1 LKRKLS
7 QSEIYQEIN
16 LGDLLG
22 RTPTRDEAQAFAQ
35 EAIERIIERSQSG
48 TDVNGKQ
55 FKEYTKEYAEEKGV
69 SRGDVDMTLFGDM
82 LLSIDSRISGD
93 RIRIEIPSS
102 ESAKAYGHITGFKGH
117 PTIPQGKYKRD
128 FFGLSRNEAEQIA
141 ESVKDQSFTPD
152 ELNISDILSR
162 IGLLAED
169 DNGNQG

>member
-55 FKEYTKEYAEEKGV
+55 FKQYTKEYAEEKGV
-69 SRGDVDMTLFGDM
+69 SRGDVDMTLLGDM

-141 ESVKDQSFTPD
+141 ESVKDQSFAPD
-152 ELNISDILSR
+152 ELNISDILSK

-169 DNGNQG
+169 DSGNQG

>member
-93 RIRIEIPSS
+93 RVRIEIPSS

>member
-1 LKRKLS
+1 LS

>member
-1 LKRKLS
+1 MQRKLS

-22 RTPTRDEAQAFAQ
+22 RTPTRDEARAFAQ

-48 TDVNGKQ
+48 QDINGKQ
-55 FKEYTKEYAEEKGV
+55 FKEYTKDYAEEKGV

-93 RIRIEIPSS
+93 RVRIEIPSS
-102 ESAKAYGHITGFKGH
+102 ETPKAYGHISGFKGH

-128 FFGLSRNEAEQIA
+128 FFGLTRDEAEQIA
-141 ESVKDQSFTPD
+141 EFVKDESFTED
-152 ELNISDILSR
+152 RFNIADILSA
-162 IGLLAED
+162 IGLVAD
-169 DNGNQG
+169 GD

>member
-1 LKRKLS
+1 LS

-93 RIRIEIPSS
+93 RVRIEIPSS

>member
-1 LKRKLS
+1 MKRKLS
-7 QSEIYQEIN
+7 QSEIYQEID

-48 TDVNGKQ
+48 VDVNGRQ

-93 RIRIEIPSS
+93 RVRIEIPSG
-102 ESAKAYGHITGFKGH
+102 EAPKAYGHISGFKGH

-128 FFGLSRNEAEQIA
+128 FFGLTKDEAEQIA
-141 ESVKDQSFTPD
+141 ESVRDESFQEDTF
-152 ELNISDILSR
+152 NISDILSR
-162 IGLLAED
+162 IGLVAD
-169 DNGNQG
+169 GD

>member
-1 LKRKLS
+1 MKRKLS

>member
-1 LKRKLS
+1 MKRKLS

-93 RIRIEIPSS
+93 RVRIEIPSS